1 MIIYAIP
8 GLGTN
13 EKLYINTKIKG
24 HELVV
29 LNWPN
34 PSSNETMESYAL
46 KFLPQIDQSQTY
58 CLLGVSFGGM
68 ICSELSKIIHPN
80 KLFLISTSK
89 NRAELPWYI
98 KALKYIPVHKI
109 VSEKYHRKLAYHG
122 KWFIGFGNGYIPEF
136 LGMVNSMTENYF
148 KFCIN
153 IITNWKGN
161 EIGKNIIHIHG
172 TNDRLLKYKY
182 VKSDYTITNG
192 SHAMIV
198 FNAEEINSIIEKE
211 LSNVSQ

>member
-13 EKLYINTKIKG
+13 EKLYVNTHIKN
-24 HELVV
+24 HQIVI
-29 LNWPN
+29 LNWPI
-34 PSSNETMESYAL
+34 PTLNETMESYAK
-46 KFLPQIDQSQTY
+46 KFLPQIDQTKPF

-68 ICSELSKIIHPN
+68 LCAELSKTTTPF
-80 KLFLISTSK
+80 KLFLVSTCK
-89 NRAELPWYI
+89 TRMELPWY
-98 KALKYIPVHKI
+98 LKIFKHIPIHKI
-109 VSEKYHRKLAYHG
+109 VGEKCHRKLAYHG
-122 KWFIGFGNGYIPEF
+122 KWFIGFGNAYIPEY

-153 IITNWKGN
+153 IIVNWKGKDY
-161 EIGKNIIHIHG
+161 GKNIIHIHG

-182 VKSDYTITNG
+182 VKSDYTIKGG

-198 FNAEEINSIIEKE
+198 FNAAEINSIIEKE
-211 LSNVSQ
+211 LSNV

>member
-13 EKLYINTKIKG
+13 EKLYVNTHIKN
-24 HELVV
+24 HQIVI
-29 LNWPN
+29 LNWPI
-34 PSSNETMESYAL
+34 PTLNETMESYAK
-46 KFLPQIDQSQTY
+46 KFLPQIDQTKPF

-68 ICSELSKIIHPN
+68 LCAELSKTTTPF
-80 KLFLISTSK
+80 KLFLVSTCK
-89 NRAELPWYI
+89 TRMELPWY
-98 KALKYIPVHKI
+98 LKIFKHIPIHKI
-109 VSEKYHRKLAYHG
+109 VGEKYHRKLAYHG
-122 KWFIGFGNGYIPEF
+122 KWFIGFGNAYIPEY

-153 IITNWKGN
+153 IIVNWKGKDY
-161 EIGKNIIHIHG
+161 GKNIIHIHG

-182 VKSDYTITNG
+182 VKSDYTIKGG

-198 FNAEEINSIIEKE
+198 FNAAEINWIIEKE
-211 LSNVSQ
+211 LSNV

>member
-13 EKLYINTKIKG
+13 EKLYVNTHIKN
-24 HELVV
+24 HQIVI
-29 LNWPN
+29 LNWPI
-34 PSSNETMESYAL
+34 PTLNETMKSYAK
-46 KFLPQIDQSQTY
+46 KFLPQIDQTKPF

-68 ICSELSKIIHPN
+68 LCAELSKTTTPF
-80 KLFLISTSK
+80 KLFLVSTCK
-89 NRAELPWYI
+89 TRMELPWY
-98 KALKYIPVHKI
+98 LKIFKHIPIHKI
-109 VSEKYHRKLAYHG
+109 VGEKYHRKLAYHG
-122 KWFIGFGNGYIPEF
+122 KWFIGFGNAYIPEY

-153 IITNWKGN
+153 IIVNWKGKDY
-161 EIGKNIIHIHG
+161 GKNIIHIHG

-182 VKSDYTITNG
+182 VKSDYTIKGG

-198 FNAEEINSIIEKE
+198 FNAAEINSIIEKE
-211 LSNVSQ
+211 LSNV